1 MSAFGTKQTSLVAA
15 QMSAFGGKANTI
27 QHYETGV
34 HTKPTSRGDSMT
46 RNSKVLG
53 CLLIVAL
60 GLMLIVGDR
69 PSRAQQQSAIQRK
82 PLLQQDATIN
92 IVEIPVGVSEI
103 RHTHP
108 GPLAVYVLEGTLIL
122 EHEGRPTTTYKTGDA
137 VLIEAGKVHRGIN
150 TGTVPVKLVASLT
163 SEKGKPAS
171 SPAP

>member
-1 MSAFGTKQTSLVAA
+1 
-15 QMSAFGGKANTI
+15 MSAFGGKANTI

-82 PLLQQDATIN
+82 PLLQQDATITGYQATIN
-92 IVEIPVGVSEI
+92 IDEIPVGVSEI

>member
-1 MSAFGTKQTSLVAA
+1 
-15 QMSAFGGKANTI
+15 
-27 QHYETGV
+27 
-34 HTKPTSRGDSMT
+34 MT

-53 CLLIVAL
+53 CLPIVAL

-69 PSRAQQQSAIQRK
+69 PSMAQQQQSAIQRK
-82 PLLQQDATIN
+82 TLLQQDATITGYQATIN
-92 IVEIPVGVSEI
+92 IVEIPVGVSET

-163 SEKGKPAS
+163 SEKDKPAS